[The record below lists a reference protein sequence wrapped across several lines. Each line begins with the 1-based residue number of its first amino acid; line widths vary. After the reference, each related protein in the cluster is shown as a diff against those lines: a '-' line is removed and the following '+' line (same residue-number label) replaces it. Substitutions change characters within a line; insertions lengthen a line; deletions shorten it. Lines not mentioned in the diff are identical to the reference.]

1 MFAKG
6 ISARSSFAGL
16 LAVFLLAMSSWSSAC
31 DLSCSLA
38 SRHLGCATSQAA
50 QPPKTTEA
58 DASKM
63 DMEHCQ
69 HADSFAPDLAPGE
82 QLAASPLVTAAPCF
96 HEACRQVAVSTA
108 GERAIQVL
116 QRGAVCWT
124 AMAMIHPA
132 ASSAL
137 FRPMEG
143 EDPPPRTIPLA
154 LLSTSLRI

>member
-6 ISARSSFAGL
+6 ISAKGSLAGF

-38 SRHLGCATSQAA
+38 DRHLGCATGQAA
-50 QPPKTTEA
+50 TPRKMAEA
-58 DASKM
+58 DSLKM
-63 DMEHCQ
+63 DMEHCP
-69 HADSFAPDLAPGE
+69 HATSVPSGE
-82 QLAASPLVTAAPCF
+82 QLATSPSVTAAPCL

-108 GERAIQVL
+108 ANGAAQRL
-116 QRGAVCWT
+116 QRGAACWT
-124 AMAMIHPA
+124 AMAMIQPA
-132 ASSAL
+132 ASRAL

-143 EDPPPRTIPLA
+143 EDPPPKTTPLA